1 MYLYQ
6 CNGKYFKYSE
16 NKDNMYEYLK
26 QLPMYKDKKF
36 KEKIELLKY
45 FEEDLF
51 IRDYFLFNVEDIKYE
66 IKIISISKL

>member
-36 KEKIELLKY
+36 KEGY
-45 FEEDLF
+45 
-51 IRDYFLFNVEDIKYE
+51 
-66 IKIISISKL
+66 

>member
-45 FEEDLF
+45 FDEDLF
-51 IRDYFLFNVEDIKYE
+51 IHDYFLFNVENIKYE
-66 IKIISISKL
+66 IKIIGISKL